1 MEALPENITQNTN
14 SAGVTVTAATPKPYT
29 ESSEKKTVSMDMSK
43 TGMVYAQTLQQIKDQ
58 KMEVELRVS
67 DQASWFIDGSTIEN
81 ESPGDINL
89 GVTFGESRIP
99 KERLA
104 ILTENEKYVE
114 MSLAHEGEFGFTIL
128 LSVKLEDAQPGQY
141 ANLFYYNE
149 EEGDFEFMCAAVVS
163 NAGSADFEFS
173 HASDYVIIISDGTKE
188 NLLQERAGAL
198 EEIKAR
204 ELEAQ
209 AQAKEELPAKEPG
222 KAAAFIALILL
233 GSVAIGIAVYLIMK
247 RKE

>member
-1 MEALPENITQNTN
+1 M
-14 SAGVTVTAATPKPYT
+14 TAATPKPYT

-43 TGMVYAQTLQQIKDQ
+43 TGMIYAQTLQQIKDQ
-58 KMEVELRVS
+58 QMEVELRVS

-89 GVTFGESRIP
+89 GVAFGESRIP

-149 EEGDFEFMCAAVVS
+149 EKGDFEFMCAAVVS
-163 NAGSADFEFS
+163 NAGRAEFEFS

-209 AQAKEELPAKEPG
+209 AQAREELPAKEPG

>member
-1 MEALPENITQNTN
+1 M
-14 SAGVTVTAATPKPYT
+14 TAATPKPYT

-43 TGMVYAQTLQQIKDQ
+43 TGMIYAQTLQQIKDQ
-58 KMEVELRVS
+58 QMEVELRVS

-149 EEGDFEFMCAAVVS
+149 EKGDFEFMCAAVVS
-163 NAGSADFEFS
+163 NAGRAEFEFS
-173 HASDYVIIISDGTKE
+173 HASDYVIIISKETKE
-188 NLLQERAGAL
+188 TLLQQKAGAL
-198 EEIKAR
+198 EEEKAR
-204 ELEAQ
+204 ELEAI

-233 GSVAIGIAVYLIMK
+233 GSVAIGIAVYLVMK
-247 RKE
+247 RKEE